1 MNEKAGLFP
10 IKVRHAIEKKRIM
23 CYTDENSAF
32 AEINSL
38 KTDFKEVFSYMSDE
52 VFKDGSKL

>member
-1 MNEKAGLFP
+1 MT
-10 IKVRHAIEKKRIM
+10 IKVSSGIEKIEIM

-38 KTDFKEVFSYMSDE
+38 KTDFKEVVSYIADE
-52 VFKDGSKL
+52 V